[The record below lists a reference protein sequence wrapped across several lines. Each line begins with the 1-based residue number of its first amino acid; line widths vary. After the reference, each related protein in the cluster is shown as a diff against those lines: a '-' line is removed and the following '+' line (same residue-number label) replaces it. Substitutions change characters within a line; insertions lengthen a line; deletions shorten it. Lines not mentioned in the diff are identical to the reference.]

1 MTTESTLTPTRVMD
15 GREIPATGTWDLDP
29 THLSVTFEA
38 RHMMIAKV
46 RGAFT
51 ASTGT
56 ISVEDTLAA
65 SSVDVT
71 IDIASLDSGDEGRDT
86 HLLSEDFLD
95 VEQYPTMTFTG
106 SNLEVVGDRYRL
118 DGELTIKDVTRPVSL
133 DLEFTG
139 AVIDPW
145 GNARAAFAASSEID
159 RTDWGLTWNVPL
171 ETGGVLVSK
180 TIKIVIDAEAVLRT

>member
-1 MTTESTLTPTRVMD
+1 MTTESTLTPTRVVD
-15 GREIPATGTWDLDP
+15 GREVPATGTWNLDP

-51 ASTGT
+51 ASTGMIT
-56 ISVEDTLAA
+56 VADALGN

-106 SNLEVVGDRYRL
+106 NNLEVVGDRYRL

-145 GNARAAFAASSEID
+145 GNARAAFAASTEID

-180 TIKIVIDAEAVLRT
+180 MIKIVIDAEAVLRT

>member
-1 MTTESTLTPTRVMD
+1 MTTESTLTPTRVVD
-15 GREIPATGTWDLDP
+15 GREVPATGTWDLDP

-51 ASTGT
+51 ASTGSIT
-56 ISVEDTLAA
+56 VDDALGESSVEV
-65 SSVDVT
+65 S

-95 VEQYPTMTFTG
+95 VEKYPTMTYRSSG
-106 SNLEVVGDRYRL
+106 IEAVGERYRL
-118 DGELTIKDVTRPVSL
+118 GGELTIKDVTRTVSL

-145 GNARAAFAASSEID
+145 GNARAAFAATTEID